1 MNFLNEDPIIG
12 SPTHM
17 FSLDRRHLFQQ
28 SVLNLGRIK
37 TCTKHPGSTFPPVL
51 EMSHNWKV
59 NSCWAHKSERT
70 SLNRWKV
77 THKHVQKETA
87 WGNTAMALMK
97 RPAIEQY
104 AIICHRWFCFIYFE
118 KQPLR
123 ESDSWALCWLCIC
136 FMTRFWFTK
145 GCWGFGSF
153 NFACHPQSV
162 KDRASIHV
170 LSQDYGVIESMPYD
184 CLQYDQNETWHVCR
198 FLSFFLGFCDPPIG
212 QPPFSVWG
220 GTGPGHPICME
231 KAREDQ
237 AADYLKVRIKQ
248 PTSPQLISLH
258 HSHIP
263 VAGTT
268 GVVGKVSFVQ
278 VTGSDSLKKKQL
290 HCESFVVIYKCC

>member
-118 KQPLR
+118 IEKQPLR

-170 LSQDYGVIESMPYD
+170 LSQDYGEWKANSSLLNPWSTLKTVCNMIKMKHDMCACSSLFFPWILRSTHWSATVF
-184 CLQYDQNETWHVCR
+184 CLGCDWTWAPHLHGKGPR
-198 FLSFFLGFCDPPIG
+198 GSSSRL
-212 QPPFSVWG
+212 PF
-220 GTGPGHPICME
+220 
-231 KAREDQ
+231 A
-237 AADYLKVRIKQ
+237 KVRIKQ
-248 PTSPQLISLH
+248 PTSPQLISLL
-258 HSHIP
+258 HSHGP
-263 VAGTT
+263 LWLAP
-268 GVVGKVSFVQ
+268 
-278 VTGSDSLKKKQL
+278 L
-290 HCESFVVIYKCC
+290 ES

>member
-17 FSLDRRHLFQQ
+17 FSLDRRHLFKQTDSI
-28 SVLNLGRIK
+28 SVASRHAPSTPAPLFRPCWRWATTGR
-37 TCTKHPGSTFPPVL
+37 ST
-51 EMSHNWKV
+51 E
-59 NSCWAHKSERT
+59 

-145 GCWGFGSF
+145 GCWGFRSF

-220 GTGPGHPICME
+220 VTGPGHPICME

-237 AADYLKVRIKQ
+237 AANYLLQKSGSSSRL
-248 PTSPQLISLH
+248 PRNWFLSCTRTSLWLAPL
-258 HSHIP
+258 
-263 VAGTT
+263 
-268 GVVGKVSFVQ
+268 
-278 VTGSDSLKKKQL
+278 
-290 HCESFVVIYKCC
+290 ES

>member
-1 MNFLNEDPIIG
+1 MNFLNEDPITA

-170 LSQDYGVIESMPYD
+170 LSQDYGEWKANSSLLNPWST
-184 CLQYDQNETWHVCR
+184 LKTVCNMIKMKHDMCACSSLFSLDSAIHPLVSHR
-198 FLSFFLGFCDPPIG
+198 FLFGVGLDLGTPSAWKRP
-212 QPPFSVWG
+212 
-220 GTGPGHPICME
+220 
-231 KAREDQ
+231 A
-237 AADYLKVRIKQ
+237 RIKQ
-248 PTSPQLISLH
+248 PTTWRSGSSSRLPRNWFLSFTRTSLWLA
-258 HSHIP
+258 P
-263 VAGTT
+263 
-268 GVVGKVSFVQ
+268 
-278 VTGSDSLKKKQL
+278 L
-290 HCESFVVIYKCC
+290 ES